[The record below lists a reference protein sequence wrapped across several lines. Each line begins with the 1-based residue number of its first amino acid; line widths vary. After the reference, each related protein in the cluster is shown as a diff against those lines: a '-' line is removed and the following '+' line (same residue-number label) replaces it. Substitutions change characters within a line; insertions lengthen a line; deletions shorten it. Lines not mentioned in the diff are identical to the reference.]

1 MRHIANEVSY
11 ATSARGKLGQRFI
24 RGMEN
29 ATGRIG
35 LIRRAQAADIPV
47 TGTAFWSEIMRRYG
61 VSLDVAS
68 GTLDDIPREG
78 PLVVV
83 ANHPYGILDGLVM
96 GQILSCLR
104 RGDFRIMAHRIFRGT
119 PELERVILPI
129 DFDETT
135 DAVRRNLATR
145 AEALRYLSGGGAVGV
160 FPGGTVSTAPTPFS
174 TPADPNWRSF
184 TAKMITRSG
193 ATVLPIYFEGSN
205 SRLFQMASH
214 LNYSLRMG
222 LMIREFYRRSDRP
235 VRLRIGQPI
244 PADTLARFGNDTRGA
259 MAFLRQSTYQL
270 SPSSVDPDY
279 LGFEFETRYK
289 GRTDGGGDFRQRA
302 GRPDG
307 AGCDSQA
314 PAGSAAGLP
323 G

>member
-11 ATSARGKLGQRFI
+11 ATSARGKLGQGLI
-24 RGMEN
+24 RSMEN
-29 ATGRIG
+29 VTGRVG
-35 LIRRAQAADIPV
+35 LIRRAKAADIPT

-61 VSLDVAS
+61 FSLDVAS

-119 PELERVILPI
+119 PELDRVILPI
-129 DFDETT
+129 NFDDTPR
-135 DAVRRNLATR
+135 AVRSNLETR
-145 AEALRYLSGGGAVGV
+145 SEALRYLCGGGAVGV

-174 TPADPNWRSF
+174 TPADPAWRSF
-184 TAKMITRSG
+184 TSKMITRSG

-222 LMIREFYRRSDRP
+222 LMIREFYRRTDRP

-244 PADTLARFGNDTRGA
+244 PAATLTRFGNDAQAA

-270 SPSSVDPDY
+270 SPSPADPDY
-279 LGFEFETRYK
+279 LGFEFEARYK
-289 GRTDGGGDFRQRA
+289 GREDGGGDFRQRA

-307 AGCDSQA
+307 AGCDPQA
-314 PAGSAAGLP
+314 SAGPAAGLS